1 MPQIFLVGAVLSL
14 LIIGMIPARAQD
26 NAVSTGSWYPVP
38 YNAKFLTGDSWQY
51 ETVTYRLWG
60 VQSCLRG
67 TKFINAYNKERDCG
81 EASLV
86 VLASMI
92 KDLKPA
98 CSTVTEDVPQR
109 TRFVVCLST
118 IQSGPAKGQRIDLAT
133 ALITQGYAFAA
144 HTTDGSLVHVPYGVA
159 EEQARDRKAGL
170 WQFDFPNP
178 NAIIAR
184 TLNGSPAPTLQR
196 PTSPKP

>member
-86 VLASMI
+86 VLASMM
-92 KDLKPA
+92 
-98 CSTVTEDVPQR
+98 
-109 TRFVVCLST
+109 
-118 IQSGPAKGQRIDLAT
+118 
-133 ALITQGYAFAA
+133 
-144 HTTDGSLVHVPYGVA
+144 
-159 EEQARDRKAGL
+159 
-170 WQFDFPNP
+170 
-178 NAIIAR
+178 
-184 TLNGSPAPTLQR
+184 
-196 PTSPKP
+196 